1 MTDEEQPPENNEQEQ
16 AQENKRE
23 FSLQRVYTKDVSFET
38 PNSPQIFTAEW
49 KPESTLNLNSE
60 VHPMGEDHYEVVL
73 TVTVT
78 TKVGDK
84 VAFLVEAQQ
93 AGVFLMRGFPQNEQ
107 GPMLGSYCPN
117 ILFPFLREV
126 VSDLVNKGSFP
137 QLLLSPVNFD
147 ALYAQHLA
155 ERQAKQQAEGEPTH

>member
-1 MTDEEQPPENNEQEQ
+1 MTDEEQPPEKNEQEQ

-93 AGVFLMRGFPQNEQ
+93 AGVFLMHAG
-107 GPMLGSYCPN
+107 
-117 ILFPFLREV
+117 
-126 VSDLVNKGSFP
+126 
-137 QLLLSPVNFD
+137 QLLP
-147 ALYAQHLA
+147 QHSVSFSA
-155 ERQAKQQAEGEPTH
+155 